1 MLFFQDLIEM
11 RANKNKNSQVGIPKK
26 QTRVVSSSKVL
37 LRSTEGVR
45 AEKNNAVAMA
55 MVIRKEHGDLM
66 PTN

>member
-1 MLFFQDLIEM
+1 MFFFQDLIEM
-11 RANKNKNSQVGIPKK
+11 RANKNIKSQVGIPKK
-26 QTRVVSSSKVL
+26 QTGVVSSSKVL

>member
-1 MLFFQDLIEM
+1 M
-11 RANKNKNSQVGIPKK
+11 RANKNIKSQVGIPKK
-26 QTRVVSSSKVL
+26 QTGVVSSSKVL

-55 MVIRKEHGDLM
+55 MAIRKEHGDLM

>member
-55 MVIRKEHGDLM
+55 MAIRKEHGDLM

>member
-1 MLFFQDLIEM
+1 M

>member
-1 MLFFQDLIEM
+1 M

-26 QTRVVSSSKVL
+26 QTGAVSSSKVL

-55 MVIRKEHGDLM
+55 MAIRKEHGDLM